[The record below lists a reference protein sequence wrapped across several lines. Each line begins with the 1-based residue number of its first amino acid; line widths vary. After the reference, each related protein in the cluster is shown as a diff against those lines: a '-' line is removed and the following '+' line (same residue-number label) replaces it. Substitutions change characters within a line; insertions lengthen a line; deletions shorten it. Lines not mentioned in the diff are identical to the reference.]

1 MSWRF
6 IGTWVIFVFLAGQI
20 QRRGFVTFSLPQSD
34 VLPSYEF
41 FFSFL
46 YFWNLRGNFVL
57 FVNHFSSLIRWQ
69 TRKERQLFVGESL
82 DFQCSKYRILSFDN
96 LQGFYCLTWS
106 KTQFIVTIL
115 YTCSKIWLM
124 IKRITQVW
132 KDQLY
137 IHIAPLLSEIPVFF
151 LFLNFSTMF
160 VNTKNTSHKN
170 LDTSNLRSDLLKENR
185 ESRSR
190 DLFLES

>member
-1 MSWRF
+1 MKIHRDLGNICVPGWSNSKER
-6 IGTWVIFVFLAGQI
+6 VRDV
-20 QRRGFVTFSLPQSD
+20 LPTPIRC
-34 VLPSYEF
+34 LPSYEF
-41 FFSFL
+41 FFSLFL
-46 YFWNLRGNFVL
+46 KFKGKFCFICKSFFKFDTLANEERTTTLRRRKFR
-57 FVNHFSSLIRWQ
+57 FSMFKI
-69 TRKERQLFVGESL
+69 
-82 DFQCSKYRILSFDN
+82 YRILSFDN

-115 YTCSKIWLM
+115 YTCSKIWLR